1 MSVSIRIDVVASS
14 GRRTI
19 NASSTRSRKSSS
31 PIDGRPLR
39 KVVGRKN
46 LSRSKLINVVQSAWP
61 GSTRNPNQLTL
72 TRVHTHCQAFAAN
85 RILAFAEPNT
95 VNNPRGRQLNL
106 SANRVLYVRCLEAF
120 WDEPISLSRRVSARH
135 VYGR

>member
-31 PIDGRPLR
+31 PIDGWPLR

-46 LSRSKLINVVQSAWP
+46 LSRSKRINVVQSAWP
-61 GSTRNPNQLTL
+61 GSTRNPSQLTL

-85 RILAFAEPNT
+85 RILTFAEPNT
-95 VNNPRGRQLNL
+95 VNNLEDINLIYPRTG
-106 SANRVLYVRCLEAF
+106 YVRCLEAF
-120 WDEPISLSRRVSARH
+120 WDEPIFLSRRVSARH

>member
-46 LSRSKLINVVQSAWP
+46 LSRSKRINVVQSAWP

-85 RILAFAEPNT
+85 RILTFAEPNT
-95 VNNPRGRQLNL
+95 VNNLEDINL
-106 SANRVLYVRCLEAF
+106 SANRVCPLPGGFL
-120 WDEPISLSRRVSARH
+120 
-135 VYGR
+135 G